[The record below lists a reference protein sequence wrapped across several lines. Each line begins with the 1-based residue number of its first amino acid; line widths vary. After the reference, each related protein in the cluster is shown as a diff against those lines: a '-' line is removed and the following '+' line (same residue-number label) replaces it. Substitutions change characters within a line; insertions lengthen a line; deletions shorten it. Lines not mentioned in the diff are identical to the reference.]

1 MMTLKSKKTI
11 LLTTIIISFI
21 IILTS
26 TFFFAEYLSRQNA
39 PKKISQIINNI
50 NLIDHTGKKF
60 VSQTLKN
67 QPSLIFFGFTHCPEV
82 CPTTLSQLSEIT
94 DKLKTKIITTNI
106 IFITLDPKRDTQEH
120 LKDYISNF
128 NENVIGITGNIINIK
143 KLADNWGVFYET
155 INSSKDDYTLNHT
168 ATVFMLDKKG
178 NYKGTIAWGENE
190 NSIIQKIMNLSKY

>member
-1 MMTLKSKKTI
+1 MMTQKSKKTI

-60 VSQTLKN
+60 GSQTLKN

-106 IFITLDPKRDTQEH
+106 IFITLDPKRDNQEH

-128 NENVIGITGNIINIK
+128 NENVIGITGDIINIK

-155 INSSKDDYTLNHT
+155 ISSSKDDYTLNHT

-190 NSIIQKIMNLSKY
+190 NSIVQKITNLSKY

>member
-1 MMTLKSKKTI
+1 MMTPKSKKTI

-60 VSQTLKN
+60 GSQTLKN

-94 DKLKTKIITTNI
+94 DKLKTKIMTTNI
-106 IFITLDPKRDTQEH
+106 IFITLDPKRDSQEH

-128 NENVIGITGNIINIK
+128 NENVIGITGDIINIK

-190 NSIIQKIMNLSKY
+190 NSIVQKITNLSKY

>member
-1 MMTLKSKKTI
+1 MMTPKSKKTI

-94 DKLKTKIITTNI
+94 DKLKTKIMTTNI

-143 KLADNWGVFYET
+143 KLADNWGVFYEI

-190 NSIIQKIMNLSKY
+190 NSIVQKITNLSKY

>member
-1 MMTLKSKKTI
+1 MMTPKSKKTI

-60 VSQTLKN
+60 GSQTLKN

-128 NENVIGITGNIINIK
+128 NENVIGITGDIINIK

-155 INSSKDDYTLNHT
+155 ISSSKDDYTLNHT

-190 NSIIQKIMNLSKY
+190 NSIVQKITNLSKY

>member
-1 MMTLKSKKTI
+1 MMTPKSKKTI

-60 VSQTLKN
+60 GSQTLKN

-94 DKLKTKIITTNI
+94 DKLKTKIMTTNI

-128 NENVIGITGNIINIK
+128 NENVIGITGDIINIK
-143 KLADNWGVFYET
+143 KLTDNWGVFYET
-155 INSSKDDYTLNHT
+155 ISSSKDDYTLNHT

-190 NSIIQKIMNLSKY
+190 NSIVQKITNLSKY

>member
-1 MMTLKSKKTI
+1 MMNLKSKKTI

-106 IFITLDPKRDTQEH
+106 IFITLDPKRDSQEH

-190 NSIIQKIMNLSKY
+190 NSIVQKITNLSKY

>member
-143 KLADNWGVFYET
+143 KLANNWGVFYET

-190 NSIIQKIMNLSKY
+190 NSIVQKITNLSQY

>member
-1 MMTLKSKKTI
+1 MMTPKSKKTI

-60 VSQTLKN
+60 IFQTLKN

-155 INSSKDDYTLNHT
+155 ISSSKDDYTLNHT

-190 NSIIQKIMNLSKY
+190 NSIVQKITNLSKY

>member
-1 MMTLKSKKTI
+1 MMTPKSKKTI

-143 KLADNWGVFYET
+143 KLADNWGVFYEI

-190 NSIIQKIMNLSKY
+190 NSIVQKITNLSKY

>member
-1 MMTLKSKKTI
+1 MMTPKSKKTI

-155 INSSKDDYTLNHT
+155 ISSSKDDYTLNHT

-190 NSIIQKIMNLSKY
+190 NSIIHKIMNLSKY

>member
-1 MMTLKSKKTI
+1 MTPKYKKTV
-11 LLTTIIISFI
+11 LLTTIIITFI

-26 TFFFAEYLSRQNA
+26 TFFFAEYLSRRNA
-39 PKKISQIINNI
+39 PKKISEIINNI
-50 NLIDHTGKKF
+50 NLIDHKAKKF
-60 VSQTLKN
+60 ISQSLKN

-106 IFITLDPKRDTQEH
+106 IFITLDPKRDTHEH
-120 LKDYISNF
+120 LKDYINNF
-128 NENVIGITGNIINIK
+128 NENVIGVTGNINDIK

-155 INSSKDDYTLNHT
+155 VSSSKDEYTLNHT

-178 NYKGTIAWGENE
+178 NYKGTISWGENE
-190 NSIIQKIMNLSKY
+190 NSITQKIINLSKY

>member
-1 MMTLKSKKTI
+1 MTLKSKKTI

-26 TFFFAEYLSRQNA
+26 TFFFAEYVSRQNA

-50 NLIDHTGKKF
+50 NLIDHTGRKF

-94 DKLKTKIITTNI
+94 NKLKTKIITTNI

-128 NENVIGITGNIINIK
+128 NENVIGITGDIINIK

-190 NSIIQKIMNLSKY
+190 NSIVQKITNLSKY

>member
-1 MMTLKSKKTI
+1 MTPKSKKTI

-26 TFFFAEYLSRQNA
+26 TFFFAEYLSRQNV

-50 NLIDHTGKKF
+50 NLIDHTGKRF

-67 QPSLIFFGFTHCPEV
+67 QPSLIFFGFTHCPEA

-94 DKLKTKIITTNI
+94 NKLKTKIITTNI
-106 IFITLDPKRDTQEH
+106 IFITLDPKRDTQEL

-128 NENVIGITGNIINIK
+128 NEHAIGITGNMNDIK

-155 INSSKDDYTLNHT
+155 ISSSQDDYTLNHT

-178 NYKGTIAWGENE
+178 NYKGTISWGENE
-190 NSIIQKIMNLSKY
+190 NSIIEKIINLSKF

>member
-1 MMTLKSKKTI
+1 MMTPKSKKTI

-106 IFITLDPKRDTQEH
+106 VFITLDPKRDTQEH

-155 INSSKDDYTLNHT
+155 INSSKDGYTLNHT

-190 NSIIQKIMNLSKY
+190 NSIVQKITNLSKY

>member
-1 MMTLKSKKTI
+1 MMTPKSKKTI

-155 INSSKDDYTLNHT
+155 ISSSKDDYTLNHT

-190 NSIIQKIMNLSKY
+190 NSIVQKITNLSKY

>member
-1 MMTLKSKKTI
+1 MTLKSKKTI
-11 LLTTIIISFI
+11 VLTTIIMSFI
-21 IILTS
+21 LILTC
-26 TFFFAEYLSRQNA
+26 TFFLAEYLSRQNA
-39 PKKISQIINNI
+39 PKTISQIINNI
-50 NLIDHTGKKF
+50 NLIDHKGKRF

-82 CPTTLSQLSEIT
+82 CPTTLSELSEIT

-128 NENVIGITGNIINIK
+128 NENVIGITGDIINIK

-155 INSSKDDYTLNHT
+155 ISSSKDDYTLNHT

-178 NYKGTIAWGENE
+178 NYKGTIAWGENK
-190 NSIIQKIMNLSKY
+190 NSIIQKIINLSKY

>member
-1 MMTLKSKKTI
+1 MMTPKSKKTI

-106 IFITLDPKRDTQEH
+106 VFITLDPKRDTQEH

-155 INSSKDDYTLNHT
+155 INSSKDGYTLNHT

-190 NSIIQKIMNLSKY
+190 NSIVQKITNLSQY

>member
-1 MMTLKSKKTI
+1 MMTPKSKKTI

-94 DKLKTKIITTNI
+94 EKLKTKIITTNI

-155 INSSKDDYTLNHT
+155 ISSSKDDYTLNHT

-190 NSIIQKIMNLSKY
+190 NSIVQKITNLSKY

>member
-1 MMTLKSKKTI
+1 MMNQKYKKTI

-94 DKLKTKIITTNI
+94 DKLKTKIMTTNI

-190 NSIIQKIMNLSKY
+190 NSIVQKITNLSKY

>member
-1 MMTLKSKKTI
+1 MTPKSKKTI

-94 DKLKTKIITTNI
+94 DKLKTKIMTTNI

-190 NSIIQKIMNLSKY
+190 NSIIQKIINLSKY

>member
-1 MMTLKSKKTI
+1 MMTPKSKKTI

-67 QPSLIFFGFTHCPEV
+67 QPSLMFFGFTHCPEV

-190 NSIIQKIMNLSKY
+190 NSIIQKIINLSKY

>member
-1 MMTLKSKKTI
+1 MMTPKSKKTI

-50 NLIDHTGKKF
+50 NLNDHTGEKF

-155 INSSKDDYTLNHT
+155 INSSKNDYTLNHT

-190 NSIIQKIMNLSKY
+190 NSIVQKITNLSKY

>member
-1 MMTLKSKKTI
+1 MMTPKSKKTI

-128 NENVIGITGNIINIK
+128 NENVIGITGDIINIK

-155 INSSKDDYTLNHT
+155 ISSSKDDYTLNHT

-190 NSIIQKIMNLSKY
+190 NSIIHKIMNLSKY

>member
-1 MMTLKSKKTI
+1 MMTPKFKKTI

-60 VSQTLKN
+60 GSQTLKN

-94 DKLKTKIITTNI
+94 DKLKTKIMTTNI
-106 IFITLDPKRDTQEH
+106 IFITLDPKRDNQEH

-155 INSSKDDYTLNHT
+155 INSSKEDYTLNHT

-190 NSIIQKIMNLSKY
+190 NSIVQKITNLSKY